1 MSIKDRLIVPVAFLT
16 ILTVTDFEMASA
28 KERGQDEPRGAQAV
42 RQVSVPINQQSEA
55 VSQSELDGSA
65 TVTAGVQSPSV
76 GSVWQVVSGGGTV
89 EMSSTDYRMFGT
101 IGQSVAGVTYSSSN
115 ELSSGFWQNY
125 GIGGPCDVIPGD
137 ADDNSSY
144 NILDP
149 AYILNFLY
157 RGGPPPEPFELLSG
171 DPNCDCT
178 INILDVA
185 HIINYLDCTINI
197 LDVAHIINYLYRDGA
212 PPCGCENWVAN
223 CSLPFK

>member
-1 MSIKDRLIVPVAFLT
+1 MSIKRRLIVPVLFLA
-16 ILTVTDFEMASA
+16 IFAVTAVEMASA

-42 RQVSVPINQQSEA
+42 RQESVPVIQKLEAVGQAELEASEA
-55 VSQSELDGSA
+55 VK
-65 TVTAGVQSPSV
+65 AGAQSPSI

-89 EMSSTDYRMFGT
+89 EMSSTDYRMSGT
-101 IGQSVAGVTYSSSN
+101 IGQSGVGMAYSSSN
-115 ELSSGFWQNY
+115 ELNSGFWQNY
-125 GIGGPCDVIPGD
+125 GVGGTCDVIPGD

-157 RGGPPPEPFELLSG
+157 RDGPPPEPFELLSG

-185 HIINYLDCTINI
+185 HIINYL
-197 LDVAHIINYLYRDGA
+197 YREGV
-212 PPCGCENWVAN
+212 PPCGCENWITN